1 MNVSATGGSHVMET
15 WTTGQ
20 WTSSKA
26 RECLQFLTNQ
36 GTFRFPSLATGL
48 FSASASQE
56 ADFALTGYHNVWLR
70 DTVHIAHGHWRWG
83 ETAVAARAVKSLLEF
98 YHRHAHRFNAWISGT
113 ADPDDVMQRPHIR
126 FNGDLLSE
134 NTEKWSHA
142 QNDALGGFLWLA
154 SQMAIAG
161 DLQLGTNDWQ
171 VLQRVVGFLAA
182 VKFWQDADSGHWE
195 ETRKVE
201 ASSIG
206 VAVAGLTA
214 FQQLQ
219 SATDAIAAGDWQPY
233 ATVAKVSMLIDQG
246 SRALA
251 TILPSE
257 TAAEHGPLAR
267 DCDSALLFL
276 IYPFG
281 ICTGELADRVIANVR
296 QNLMGPYG
304 IRRYLGDSYWCA
316 NYKQLLSA
324 DQRTADF
331 SDNLAER
338 DRLMKPGGEAQ
349 WCLFD
354 PILAIIYFQRFQSS
368 QANTDRQMAI
378 AHLER
383 SLRQLSNSDSPA
395 GPYRCPES
403 FYEEDG
409 VYGPNDITPLLWTQ
423 ANLKLALWTAVRA
436 LD

>member
-1 MNVSATGGSHVMET
+1 VNLSTTGGSHVMEA
-15 WTTGQ
+15 WTAGP
-20 WTSSKA
+20 WTSGKA

-36 GTFRFPSLATGL
+36 GTFQFPSLATGL
-48 FSASASQE
+48 FSASASQA
-56 ADFALTGYHNVWLR
+56 ADFALTGYRNVWLR

-83 ETAVAARAVKSLLEF
+83 ETAVAVRAVKSLLEF
-98 YHRHAHRFNAWISGT
+98 YHLHAHRFDAWISGT
-113 ADPDDVMQRPHIR
+113 ADPNDVMQRPHIR
-126 FNGDLLSE
+126 FNGDLLAE
-134 NTEKWSHA
+134 NSQKWSHA

-154 SQMAIAG
+154 SQMAAVG
-161 DLQLGTNDWQ
+161 DLQLSPNDWQ
-171 VLQRVVGFLAA
+171 VLQRVVGFLEA
-182 VKFWQDADSGHWE
+182 VRYWQDADSGHWE

-206 VAVAGLTA
+206 VATAGLTA

-219 SATDAIAAGDWQPY
+219 FASHAMAPGDWQSY
-233 ATVAKVSMLIDQG
+233 ATPAKVSTLIEQG
-246 SRALA
+246 RLALA
-251 TILPSE
+251 EILPSE

-267 DCDSALLFL
+267 QYDSALLFL

-281 ICTGELADRVIANVR
+281 VCTSDLADQVISNVR
-296 QNLMGPYG
+296 QHLMGPYG

-316 NYKQLLSA
+316 NYKQLLAA

-331 SDNLAER
+331 SDNLEER

-354 PILAIIYFQRFQSS
+354 PILAIIYFKRLQSS

-378 AHLER
+378 AHLDR

-403 FYEEDG
+403 FYEEGG
-409 VYGPNDITPLLWTQ
+409 VYRQNDITPLLWTQ
-423 ANLKLALWTAVRA
+423 ANLKLALSTAVRA
-436 LD
+436 LG